1 MLSERGTDKEIFLT
15 FHWEQGL
22 VVRILRKL
30 CCLKKKKLMEYK
42 MELESYW
49 VEEVWGWLKS
59 LFGFFHK
66 MLQKNMNEHV
76 G

>member
-30 CCLKKKKLMEYK
+30 CCLRKKLMEYK

-49 VEEVWGWLKS
+49 VGEVWGWLKS

-66 MLQKNMNEHV
+66 MLQKNMNERV